1 MNAIWLRLARMNS
14 VFRHRTPHELL
25 HHNDYTLFTPGM
37 HLRPAPLH
45 LATSTPAEIDDYYSS
60 GEEEEEELRNAMADS
75 YRSRGSGLSRETVT
89 GYLKNVAGCSES
101 EEICTIC
108 QVRICFPDPNFR
120 VRLIWFL
127 TDGDAD
133 DLLKDDIHADKER
146 TKLRCGHIFHFGC
159 IEDWLMVKNECPVC
173 RAAAVPLRDGTRR
186 Q

>member
-1 MNAIWLRLARMNS
+1 MNS

-37 HLRPAPLH
+37 LTPCSSTSSDVHARRNRRLLQFGRRGRRGAPECNGRFVSKSWKWFIKGNGDRLF
-45 LATSTPAEIDDYYSS
+45 
-60 GEEEEEELRNAMADS
+60 EERCRL
-75 YRSRGSGLSRETVT
+75 LW
-89 GYLKNVAGCSES
+89 S

-108 QVRICFPDPNFR
+108 Q
-120 VRLIWFL
+120 
-127 TDGDAD
+127 
-133 DLLKDDIHADKER
+133 DDIHADKER

>member
-1 MNAIWLRLARMNS
+1 MNAIWLRLERMNS

-37 HLRPAPLH
+37 YLRPAPLH
-45 LATSTPAEIDDYYSS
+45 IATSTPAEIDDYYSS
-60 GEEEEEELRNAMADS
+60 GEEEEEELRNAIADS

-89 GYLKNVAGCSES
+89 GYLRNVAGCSES

-108 QVRICFPDPNFR
+108 Q
-120 VRLIWFL
+120 
-127 TDGDAD
+127 
-133 DLLKDDIHADKER
+133 DDIHADKER